1 MTTLQSVNARTG
13 QPHGKPQ
20 PASTPADVEAA
31 VQAAASVAKP
41 WACSKGSQRATLL
54 QGLADALEKDREA
67 LIAWAELETALGP
80 LRLNAELERS
90 IYQLRHFANLAKQGA
105 AFPNRIDPA
114 VPGSP
119 PVGHPH
125 LQRVGVPL
133 GPVAVFAAGSF
144 PFGMSVLGS
153 DTGSAL
159 AAGCPVVVKA
169 HPGHPGLSQRIMGL
183 AQQVLQALKLPVELL
198 GLVQG
203 ASHEVG
209 LALVRHPQIAA
220 VTFTGSTSGGR
231 ALHAEAQA
239 RSTPIPFY
247 GQLSAINPLVAL
259 PAALAERGAEL
270 AATLAASIGQ
280 GSGQYCTNPGVI
292 VLIDGPESDAF
303 VEQLS
308 RLLALQKPQPMLS
321 SSTRE
326 SFDAGV
332 RRLLD
337 HGALALLAAQGSPQ
351 APGPHL
357 LQVSA
362 ERFVQRAALRDEVFG
377 PSSLLVR
384 ASKVSEVLTV
394 LKAVRGSL
402 TVTLWGADEDTPVN
416 RVLVRGAMEV
426 AGRVLFSGVPI
437 GVSISPAQHH
447 GGPWPATTA
456 PMATAIGDAALE
468 RFLRPVCLQDAPAW
482 LQAREGRGC

>member
-1 MTTLQSVNARTG
+1 MTLQSVNARTG

-41 WACSKGSQRATLL
+41 WACSKGRQRAALL
-54 QGLADALEKDREA
+54 QGLADALEQDREA
-67 LIAWAELETALGP
+67 LVAWAELETALGP
-80 LRLNAELERS
+80 LRLSAELERS
-90 IYQLRHFANLAKQGA
+90 IFQLRHFAELAQQGA
-105 AFPNRIDPA
+105 AFPNRVDPA
-114 VPGSP
+114 VSGAP

-153 DTGSAL
+153 DTASAL

-169 HPGHPGLSQRIMGL
+169 HPGHPGLSQRVMGL
-183 AQQVLQALKLPVELL
+183 AQMVLQALKMPGELL

-203 ASHEVG
+203 ASHDVG

-220 VTFTGSTSGGR
+220 VTFTGSTGGGK
-231 ALHAEAQA
+231 ALHAETQS
-239 RSTPIPFY
+239 RPIPIPFY
-247 GQLSAINPLVAL
+247 GQLSAINPLVVL
-259 PAALAERGAEL
+259 PSALAERSAEL
-270 AATLAASIGQ
+270 ATTLAASIAQ
-280 GSGQYCTNPGVI
+280 GCGQYCTNPGVI

-303 VEQLS
+303 VEQLT
-308 RLLALQKPQPMLS
+308 RLLAQQKPMPMLG

-326 SFDAGV
+326 SFEAGV

-337 HGALALLAAQGSPQ
+337 QGALALLVAQGSPQ
-351 APGPHL
+351 APGVHL

-362 ERFVQRAALRDEVFG
+362 ERFAERAALRDEVFG
-377 PSSLLVR
+377 PASLLVR
-384 ASKVSEVLTV
+384 AARHSDALAA

-416 RVLVRGAMEV
+416 RVLVRGAMDI
-426 AGRVLFSGVPI
+426 AGRVLFSGTPI
-437 GVSISPAQHH
+437 GVSISPAQQH

-456 PMATAIGDAALE
+456 PMSTAIGDAALE

-482 LQAREGRGC
+482 LQSRQGRCC